1 MTTTTTPATT
11 TTECRNEYCVSDD
24 DYVDMIEAYV
34 FPTTFEWILISLYA
48 VVFFL
53 GLVGNALVCFAV
65 WRNRHMRT
73 VTNYFIVNLSLAD
86 ILVIVI
92 CLPPTVVGD
101 VTETWYLGGV
111 MCKIVQ
117 YLQVSRV
124 RVRERVFVFGRVCL
138 SYRGRGGVVVKTSP
152 IASSVISV
160 AECFFQVC

>member
-1 MTTTTTPATT
+1 MNISAVAPALAAVRANATSTPATT
-11 TTECRNEYCVSDD
+11 TIECRNEYCVSDD

-73 VTNYFIVNLSLAD
+73 VTNYFIVNLSFAD

-111 MCKIVQ
+111 MCKVVQ
-117 YLQVSRV
+117 YLQVSRLVPRPSHV
-124 RVRERVFVFGRVCL
+124 RGHAISAGRSC
-138 SYRGRGGVVVKTSP
+138 TT
-152 IASSVISV
+152 
-160 AECFFQVC
+160 